1 MFQKTN
7 VSGDSKDIYDSN
19 YSYDSNDSDDSNDS
33 YDSTTAKTISA
44 ELIELNLIVQLYSP
58 ISVLAT
64 FQFWRHFSFGEFS
77 VLGTFQFWW
86 YFSFVGISVLGTFQF

>member
-33 YDSTTAKTISA
+33 YDSTMANTISA
-44 ELIELNLIVQLYSP
+44 ELIELNLIVQLYS
-58 ISVLAT
+58 
-64 FQFWRHFSFGEFS
+64 
-77 VLGTFQFWW
+77 
-86 YFSFVGISVLGTFQF
+86 

>member
-19 YSYDSNDSDDSNDS
+19 YSYDSNDSDDSDDSNDS
-33 YDSTTAKTISA
+33 YDSTTAKAISA
-44 ELIELNLIVQLYSP
+44 KLMELNLKVQLNSP

-64 FQFWRHFSFGEFS
+64 FQFWRFS
-77 VLGTFQFWW
+77 VLGNFQF
-86 YFSFVGISVLGTFQF
+86 

>member
-19 YSYDSNDSDDSNDS
+19 YSYDSNDSDDSDDSNDS
-33 YDSTTAKTISA
+33 YDSTTAKAISA
-44 ELIELNLIVQLYSP
+44 ELIELNLKVQLYSP

-77 VLGTFQFWW
+77 VLVTFQFW
-86 YFSFVGISVLGTFQF
+86 